1 MATDPTR
8 RFSNRVDDYVK
19 YRPSYPAGVVSW
31 LQGRY
36 GENTDVVIAD
46 IGAGTGISSKL
57 FLDAGCR
64 VIAVEPNR
72 EMREKAQELL
82 AGYPGFSATDGAA
95 EDTGLEA
102 ASIDWIVCGQAFH
115 WFDVPAAK
123 TEFRRILKPGGLV
136 LLLWNERL
144 VETPFEQEY
153 EQLIGTYGRQY
164 RSLNHRNVGMA
175 QMEAFYDPEPVHLQT
190 FTNEQVFDYEGL
202 KGRLLSSSYMPLAGD
217 DGYEAML
224 DGLHSLF
231 ERYQQAGQITIHYTT
246 KLYCGAL

>member
-19 YRPSYPAGVVSW
+19 YRPSYPAEVVSW
-31 LQGRY
+31 LQHQY
-36 GENTDVVIAD
+36 GEDKHVVIAD
-46 IGAGTGISSKL
+46 IGAGTGISSQL
-57 FLDAGCR
+57 FLDAGYR

-72 EMREKAQELL
+72 EMRERAQELL
-82 AGYPGFSATDGAA
+82 AGYPGLTATDGTA
-95 EDTGLEA
+95 ENTGLA
-102 ASIDWIVCGQAFH
+102 AAGVDWIVCGQAFH
-115 WFDVPAAK
+115 WFDAPAAK
-123 TEFRRILKPGGLV
+123 AEFRRILKPGGLV

-164 RSLNHRNVGMA
+164 QSLNHRNVGME
-175 QMEAFYDPEPVHLQT
+175 QMAAFYDPQPVRLET
-190 FTNEQVFDYEGL
+190 FANRQVFDYEGL

-224 DGLHSLF
+224 NGLRSLF